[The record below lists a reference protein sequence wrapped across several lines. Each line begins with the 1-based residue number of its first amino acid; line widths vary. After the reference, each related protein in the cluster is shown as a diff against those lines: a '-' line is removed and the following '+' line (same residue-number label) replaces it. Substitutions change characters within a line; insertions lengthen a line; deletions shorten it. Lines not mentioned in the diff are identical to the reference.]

1 MTGYEFDRAA
11 SVVAPL
17 GSKEV
22 KMEVI
27 VPCCAGLD
35 VHQASVV
42 ACVNRSGPHGRSQ
55 KEVRTFGTMHDDLIA
70 LRDWLKDA
78 GCALVAMES
87 TGVYWKPVYE
97 ALEDHFDLMV
107 ANARHIKNVP
117 GRKTDV
123 KDCEWISDLA
133 RHGLIS
139 RGFVPPRDIRD
150 LRELNRYRRKLAQI
164 QTGERNRLIKVLE
177 TAGIKLAGVASD
189 VFGVSGR
196 AMIRA
201 LIEGEETPQAMAGL
215 ARGRLRSKRAALAR
229 ALDAPLKPHQRFMLR
244 TQLARIEQAEADLER
259 IDSELREMAAPY
271 ARYLELL
278 MSIPGVN
285 WINAVTIIAEIGT
298 DMSAFHSAAHL
309 ASWTA
314 FRQRELSRRNAD
326 WAGICPG
333 NNESAGKKRTGK
345 VRKGNVVLK
354 TTLVNAAIAGFGS
367 RAKKGTF
374 LAEKFRRL
382 AARRGKMKAAVA
394 IAHKI
399 LVAVWHMLSEGT
411 FYQDLGAGF
420 LDNLDRT
427 RNARHLVRRLT
438 NMGFDVQLVEKAA

>member
-1 MTGYEFDRAA
+1 MEV
-11 SVVAPL
+11 VVA
-17 GSKEV
+17 
-22 KMEVI
+22 
-27 VPCCAGLD
+27 CCAGLD

-42 ACVNRSGPHGRSQ
+42 ACVNGTGRGGKSR
-55 KEVRTFGTMHDDLIA
+55 KEVRTFGTMRDDLIA

-78 GCALVAMES
+78 GVTLVAMES

-97 ALEDHFDLMV
+97 MLEDHFDVMV

-139 RGFVPPRDIRD
+139 RGFVPPRAIRD
-150 LRELNRYRRKLAQI
+150 LRELNRYRRKVAQV

-177 TAGIKLAGVASD
+177 TAGIKLAGVVSD
-189 VFGVSGR
+189 VLGVSGR

-201 LIEGEETPQAMAGL
+201 LIEGEDSPAAMAGL
-215 ARGRLRSKRAALAR
+215 ALGKLRKKQPDLAR

-259 IDSELREMAAPY
+259 IDIELREMAAPY
-271 ARYLELL
+271 ARYVELL

-285 WINAVTIIAEIGT
+285 WINAVTIIAEIGI

-309 ASWTA
+309 ASW
-314 FRQRELSRRNAD
+314 
-326 WAGICPG
+326 AGLCPG

-345 VRKGNVVLK
+345 TRKGNVVLK
-354 TTLVNAAIAGFGS
+354 TTLVNAAIAGSGS
-367 RAKKGTF
+367 RGHKGTY

-399 LVAVWHMLSEGT
+399 IVSVWHMLTDGT
-411 FYQDLGAGF
+411 FYQDLGAGY
-420 LDNLDRT
+420 LDRLDRT

-438 NMGFDVQLVEKAA
+438 SMGFDVQLTEQAA

>member
-35 VHQASVV
+35 VHQATVV
-42 ACVNRSGPHGRSQ
+42 ACVNRSGLHGRSQ
-55 KEVRTFGTMHDDLIA
+55 KDVRTFGTMHDDLIA

-123 KDCEWISDLA
+123 KDCEWVSDLA

-139 RGFVPPRDIRD
+139 RGFVPPREIRD
-150 LRELNRYRRKLAQI
+150 LRELNRYRRKLAQV

-201 LIEGEETPQAMAGL
+201 LIEGEETPQVMAGL
-215 ARGRLRSKRAALAR
+215 ARGRLRSKRTALAR
-229 ALDAPLKPHQRFMLR
+229 ALDAPLKPHQRFMLQ
-244 TQLARIEQAEADLER
+244 TQMGRIEQAEAALEQ
-259 IDSELREMAAPY
+259 IDIELNKMIVPY
-271 ARYLELL
+271 RRQVEQL
-278 MSIPGVN
+278 MSIPGVD

-309 ASWTA
+309 AS
-314 FRQRELSRRNAD
+314 

-367 RAKKGTF
+367 RARKGTF

-420 LDNLDRT
+420 LDKLDRT
-427 RNARHLVRRLT
+427 RNAKHLVRRLI

>member
-11 SVVAPL
+11 SVVTSL
-17 GSKEV
+17 ETKEEI
-22 KMEVI
+22 MEV
-27 VPCCAGLD
+27 VVACCAGLD

-42 ACVNRSGPHGRSQ
+42 ACVNSTGHNGRSH
-55 KEVRTFGTMHDDLIA
+55 KEVRTFGTMRDDLAA

-78 GCALVAMES
+78 GVTQVAMES

-97 ALEDHFDLMV
+97 MLEDHFDVLV

-123 KDCEWISDLA
+123 KDCEWESDLL
-133 RHGLIS
+133 RHGLIA
-139 RGFVPPRDIRD
+139 RGFVPPREIRD
-150 LRELNRYRRKLAQI
+150 LRELNRYRRKVAQV

-177 TAGIKLAGVASD
+177 TAGIKLAGVMSD
-189 VFGVSGR
+189 VLGVSGR

-201 LIEGEETPQAMAGL
+201 LIEGEDPPEAMAKL
-215 ARGRLRSKRAALAR
+215 ALGKLRKKQPDLAR
-229 ALDAPLKPHQRFMLR
+229 ALDAPLKPHQRFMPR
-244 TQLARIEQAEADLER
+244 TQLARIEQAEADLAR
-259 IDSELREMAAPY
+259 IDAALEEMVAPY
-271 ARYLELL
+271 RRHVELL

-285 WINAVTIIAEIGT
+285 WSNAVTIIAEIGV

-309 ASWTA
+309 ASW
-314 FRQRELSRRNAD
+314 
-326 WAGICPG
+326 AGLCPG
-333 NNESAGKKRTGK
+333 NNESAGKKRSGK

-354 TTLVNAAIAGFGS
+354 TTLVNAAIAGSGG
-367 RAKKGTF
+367 RGHKGTY
-374 LAEKFRRL
+374 LADKFRRL

-399 LVAVWHMLSEGT
+399 LVSVWHMLTDGT
-411 FYQDLGAGF
+411 FYQDLGAEY

-427 RNARHLVRRLT
+427 RNARHLVRRLA
-438 NMGFDVQLVEKAA
+438 NMGFDVQLTEKAA